1 LYNILYFVAGAIFGA
16 IVVFIVHRR
25 SKALSDSVIQQ
36 SRIDLENSFKAIT
49 LDLSKQSRDELSKLS
64 EQILDAKMS
73 KNAAT
78 LEEKKKLIDQSLS
91 SMATDM
97 KERMEKVQ
105 KLMDSIGQT
114 VPEKYGEVSSAIEQI
129 AKQSESLRT
138 TTESLN
144 VALSGAQSRGQWGER
159 MAEDILNNVGLQENI
174 NYTKQK
180 TIEGGR
186 SRPDFTFFL
195 PNDLKINMDV
205 KFPWTKYR
213 AYLDSSG
220 DAERE
225 QNKKDFLNSVK
236 ERIKEA
242 SSRDYINPEENTVD
256 YVLVFIPNE
265 QVYRFIEEIDY
276 TIVEDALK
284 KKVILCSPL
293 TLYAM
298 LALIRQALDNFNL
311 QQSSRK
317 IQALLGGFSKQWGKF
332 IESMKTVGDRIDQ
345 SRKAFDDMIGKRT
358 RQLDRQVKQIDQL
371 NKADGIK
378 PEIAEDNVELFEIED
393 NNED

>member
-16 IVVFIVHRR
+16 VVVFIVHRR

-36 SRIDLENSFKAIT
+36 SRVDLENSFKAIT

-73 KNAAT
+73 KNVAT

-236 ERIKEA
+236 DRIKEA

-332 IESMKTVGDRIDQ
+332 VESMKTVGDRIDQ

-378 PEIAEDNVELFEIED
+378 PEIADDNVELFEIED
-393 NNED
+393 NSED